1 MRRIAPI
8 ALGLAIAIAVAA
20 GGSLLGTGRA
30 AATTHP
36 TFDSP
41 APGELEWTAGHAN
54 TSVTLSSA
62 SGGTAPLTY
71 SLVVDNGTDAGL
83 ALPQG
88 FGFDMS
94 LRELSSTEE
103 VEMGSHTLRY
113 SVVDSN
119 NKSAFQY
126 FDVTVYAR
134 PSVSPVHLGW
144 TAGIVNS
151 DVLPAGTGG
160 TAPLSYS
167 MVTIG
172 FPGRAGFAFNVLSRE
187 LSGTDSVPPG
197 LWNMVYTVRD
207 ANGVSASA
215 PVAVT
220 VNAALSF
227 GSGQADLV
235 WTAGIE
241 NTAVTLPAVSG
252 GTAPL
257 SYSLTLS
264 DAPGLPTGFSFM
276 AGPPSTLSS
285 TDVVEAADAH
295 SLVYTVTDDNGVSHS
310 ETFDVTVN
318 AALSFGSGQADLVW
332 TAGIENTAVTL
343 PVVSGGTAPLS
354 YTLVED
360 GKLTLPSGFGF
371 DVLSRELSSTASVG
385 TADSPYSLV
394 YTVADANGASV
405 SKGFLVKVAS
415 SRRSVRLPVYVPDPD
430 VPDPD
435 DLVWTA
441 DSMNTSVGLLEGA
454 TAGVAAPTT
463 PTVDNMNSS
472 VVLPA
477 GSGGV
482 GRLSYSVTLSNG
494 WALPAGFEFNAS
506 TRMLTASAQTFSS
519 MLAMEAVS
527 YALRYTAT
535 DARRVSASQDFTV
548 TLVSSIPDV
557 DRDAPYRPAVV
568 WMVANGITRGCAQDR
583 FCPDDKSTRRQLVT
597 FLWRAVG
604 RPTPSYAGSDVFSD
618 VAEGS
623 YSDLAIGWASA
634 TGLTSGCTSGQP
646 DDPDWRFCP
655 AGKLTRAQTAAFL
668 YRFLEVEYRRPHP
681 FEDVNPD
688 SYYANAVAW
697 LHVNN
702 IISSC
707 EPDRF
712 CPYQTVSR
720 ADLATFMYRITTTPS
735 SWATDRDAYRARPS
749 PP

>member
-215 PVAVT
+215 PVA
-220 VNAALSF
+220 
-227 GSGQADLV
+227 
-235 WTAGIE
+235 
-241 NTAVTLPAVSG
+241 
-252 GTAPL
+252 
-257 SYSLTLS
+257 
-264 DAPGLPTGFSFM
+264 
-276 AGPPSTLSS
+276 
-285 TDVVEAADAH
+285 
-295 SLVYTVTDDNGVSHS
+295 
-310 ETFDVTVN
+310 VTVN